1 MGALVQVV
9 APQPL
14 VLWEAQMRILET
26 VYDAAVQR
34 YNDSAWVR
42 HLAEQNMA
50 DHRATKP
57 LHSISKEDTA

>member
-1 MGALVQVV
+1 
-9 APQPL
+9 
-14 VLWEAQMRILET
+14 MRILET